1 MSRRQENNGNIRRME
16 KRRNV
21 PRRRKKGN
29 ENRFS
34 SKMQEKLVVL
44 FGLIL
49 LAFMGLSAMLIYIYK
64 TDSED
69 YKKQVLS
76 QQEYDSKVLPYK
88 RGDILDAKGSKLAY
102 CEKVYNLA
110 IDPKRIGESGEIL
123 NATINALTSCFE
135 LNETELRQYIA
146 DNPTRRY
153 YIVLKQLTYD
163 QISQFLEIQNDTAN
177 NPNVKGVWFEEEYKR
192 VYPFG
197 SLACDVIGFTS
208 KDNVGTY
215 GLEEYYNDTL
225 NGTNGREY
233 GYLNDDSTL
242 ERTTKAAVDGNTI
255 ISTID
260 TNIQKIVEKHILAFN
275 EEHKSEY
282 RQGELGSKNTGVI
295 VMNPKTG
302 EILAMAS
309 YPTFDLN
316 NPTDISAYYSEDEIA
331 KMQEE
336 ETFYDTCNQLW
347 RNFCIQDTY
356 EPGSTAKSLTIS
368 AALDSGKITGNE
380 TYDCQGLL
388 EVSGHKIRCH
398 KRVGHGILDVSGTL
412 EQSCNVGLMRIA
424 STMGNETFM
433 KYLTNFN
440 IGLKTNIDLAGEAR
454 TDTLIYKTDEMV
466 ASDLAI
472 ASFGQGYNV
481 TMIQLASAFSAVING
496 GYYYEPHVVSE
507 IKNSEGVT
515 VEKNEPRVLKQVISN
530 DVSEKMRQYL
540 AAVCTEGT
548 GTTAVPS
555 GYLIGGKTGTAE
567 KYPRNQGNYVVSFI
581 GFAPVD
587 DPEVVVYVVVDE
599 PNVES
604 QPHSSYPMEIAKGI
618 FTEIL
623 PYMNIFRTEELS
635 EEQIEELK
643 ELNII
648 PGVSDNDVSDE
659 KQENDTQEED
669 GDSDSEEE
677 KPQYETNPE
686 TGNLIDPET
695 GQELDP
701 ETYEYVDPT
710 FSLFE

>member
-1 MSRRQENNGNIRRME
+1 MSRRQEYNGNIRRME
-16 KRRNV
+16 NRGSGSRKRKTSN
-21 PRRRKKGN
+21 K
-29 ENRFS
+29 NRFS

-44 FGLIL
+44 FILIL
-49 LAFMGLSAMLIYIYK
+49 LAFVGLSGMLIYIYT
-64 TDSED
+64 TDSEE

-88 RGDILDAKGSKLAY
+88 RGDILDTKGSKLAY

-110 IDPKRIGESGEIL
+110 IDPKRIGESGAVMT
-123 NATINALTSCFE
+123 ATINALVSCFDI
-135 LNETELRQYIA
+135 NETELRQYIA

-153 YIVLKQLTYD
+153 YIVSKQLSYD
-163 QISQFLEIQNDTAN
+163 QISQFLELQNDSARN
-177 NPNVKGVWFEEEYKR
+177 EDVKGVWFEEEYKR

-260 TNIQKIVEKHILAFN
+260 TNIQKVVEKYILSFN
-275 EEHKSEY
+275 EQHKGEF
-282 RQGELGSKNTGVI
+282 REGELGSKNTGVV

-316 NPTDISAYYSEDEIA
+316 NPTDLAAYYSEEEIA

-368 AALDSGKITGNE
+368 AALDAGKLSGNE
-380 TYDCQGLL
+380 TYDCQGAL

-398 KRVGHGILDVSGTL
+398 KRIGHGILDVSGTL
-412 EQSCNVGLMRIA
+412 EQSCNVGLMRVA
-424 STMGNETFM
+424 ANMGNDMFM
-433 KYLTNFN
+433 KYLTNYN
-440 IGLKTNIDLAGEAR
+440 MGLKTNIDLAGEAR
-454 TDTLIYKTDEMV
+454 TNTLIFDPEKMV

-496 GYYYEPHVVSE
+496 GYYYEPHVVRE

-515 VEKNEPRVLKQVISN
+515 VEKKEPRVLKQVISN
-530 DVSEKMRQYL
+530 EVSEKMRGYL

-548 GTTAVPS
+548 GSPAVPS

-587 DPEVVVYVVVDE
+587 DPEVVVYVAVDE

-604 QPHSSYPMEIAKGI
+604 QPHSSYAMEIAKGI

-648 PGVSDNDVSDE
+648 PSTS
-659 KQENDTQEED
+659 ENSIPED
-669 GDSDSEEE
+669 GDTSLETETEEDEEDDETSEY
-677 KPQYETNPE
+677 KVNPE

-701 ETYEYVDPT
+701 DTFEYVDPT

>member
-1 MSRRQENNGNIRRME
+1 MSRRQEYNGNIRRME
-16 KRRNV
+16 NRRTASQKGKRS
-21 PRRRKKGN
+21 KKKQ
-29 ENRFS
+29 FS

-44 FGLIL
+44 FILIL
-49 LAFMGLSAMLIYIYK
+49 LAFVGLSGMLIYIYS
-64 TDSED
+64 TDSEA

-110 IDPKRIGESGEIL
+110 IDPKRIGESGAVL
-123 NATINALTSCFE
+123 NATVNALVSCFDV
-135 LNETELRQYIA
+135 NENELRQYIV
-146 DNPTRRY
+146 DNPSRRY

-163 QISQFLEIQNDTAN
+163 QISQFLELQNDSKRN
-177 NPNVKGVWFEEEYKR
+177 KDVNGVWFEEEYKR

-233 GYLNDDSTL
+233 GYLNDDSNL

-260 TNIQKIVEKHILAFN
+260 TNIQKIVEKNVLSFN
-275 EEHKSEY
+275 ETHKGEF

-316 NPTDISAYYSEDEIA
+316 NPTDLSAYYSEEEIA
-331 KMQEE
+331 RMQEE
-336 ETFYDTCNQLW
+336 ETFFDTCNQLW
-347 RNFCIQDTY
+347 RNFCIQDTF
-356 EPGSTAKSLTIS
+356 EPGSTAKPLTIS
-368 AALDSGKITGNE
+368 AGLDAGMITGNE

-398 KRVGHGILDVSGTL
+398 KRIGHGILDVSGTL
-412 EQSCNVGLMRIA
+412 EQSCNVGLMRVA
-424 STMGNETFM
+424 SALGNDTFM

-440 IGLKTNIDLAGEAR
+440 MGLKTNIDLAGEAR
-454 TDTLIYKTDEMV
+454 TNTLIYDPEKMV

-481 TMIQLASAFSAVING
+481 TMIQLASAFSSVING
-496 GYYYEPHVVSE
+496 GYYYEPHVVRE

-530 DVSEKMRQYL
+530 EVSEKMRGYL

-548 GTTAVPS
+548 GAPAVPS

-587 DPEVVVYVVVDE
+587 DPEVVVYVAVDE

-604 QPHSSYPMEIAKGI
+604 QPHSSYAMEIAKGI
-618 FTEIL
+618 FTEVL

-648 PGVSDNDVSDE
+648 PTVS
-659 KQENDTQEED
+659 ENSITED
-669 GDSDSEEE
+669 AETIETESSEETGDDEEMPKYE
-677 KPQYETNPE
+677 KNPE

-701 ETYEYVDPT
+701 NTYEYVDPT
-710 FSLFE
+710 FSLF

>member
-1 MSRRQENNGNIRRME
+1 MSRIQQNNGNIRKMGNRRRGA
-16 KRRNV
+16 KRRKNST
-21 PRRRKKGN
+21 P
-29 ENRFS
+29 NRFS
-34 SKMQEKLVVL
+34 ITMQKKLVVL

-49 LAFMGLSAMLIYIYK
+49 LAFVGLSAMLIYIYR
-64 TDSED
+64 TDSDE

-88 RGDILDAKGSKLAY
+88 RGDIVDAKGSKLAY

-110 IDPKRIGESGEIL
+110 IDPKRIGESEEIL
-123 NATINALTSCFE
+123 SATMRALTSCFE
-135 LNETELRQYIA
+135 INEMELRQYIKE
-146 DNPTRRY
+146 NPSRRY
-153 YIVLKQLTYD
+153 YIVLKQLAYD
-163 QISQFLEIQNDTAN
+163 QISQFLDIQNDTKN
-177 NPNVKGVWFEEEYKR
+177 NPDVKGVWFEEEYKR

-225 NGTNGREY
+225 NGTNGREF

-255 ISTID
+255 ICSID
-260 TNIQKIVEKHILAFN
+260 SNIQKIVEKHILAFN
-275 EEHKSEY
+275 ELHKGEY
-282 RQGELGSKNTGVI
+282 RKDDLGSKNTGVI

-316 NPTDISAYYSEDEIA
+316 NPTDLSAYYSQEEIVQ
-331 KMQEE
+331 MQEN
-336 ETFYDTCNQLW
+336 ETFYDTLNQLW

-356 EPGSTAKSLTIS
+356 EPGSTAKALTIS
-368 AALDSGKITGNE
+368 AGLDSGKITGNE
-380 TYDCQGLL
+380 SYDCHGVL
-388 EVSGHKIRCH
+388 EVSGHGIHCH
-398 KRVGHGILDVSGTL
+398 KLVGHGILDVSGTL

-424 STMGNETFM
+424 ATMGNETFM
-433 KYLTNFN
+433 KYLTNYN

-454 TDTLIYKTDEMV
+454 TANLIFETDKMV

-472 ASFGQGYNV
+472 ASFGQGYNL

-496 GYYYEPHVVSE
+496 GYYYEPHVVTE

-515 VEKNEPRVLKQVISN
+515 VQKNEPRVLKQVISN
-530 DVSEKMRQYL
+530 EVSETMRQYL
-540 AAVCTEGT
+540 TAVCTEGT
-548 GTTAVPS
+548 GTVAVPS
-555 GYLIGGKTGTAE
+555 GYIIGGKTGTAE

-587 DPEVVVYVVVDE
+587 DPEVVVYAVVDE
-599 PNVES
+599 PNVDH
-604 QPHSSYPMEIAKGI
+604 QPHSSFAQEIVKGI

-635 EEQIEELK
+635 EEEIEELK
-643 ELNII
+643 QLNII
-648 PGVSDNDVSDE
+648 PSISENTVEEQKEELESDD
-659 KQENDTQEED
+659 
-669 GDSDSEEE
+669 EEE
-677 KPQYETNPE
+677 SQEDEIQYEKDPE
-686 TGNLIDPET
+686 TGNLIDPVS
-695 GQELDP
+695 GQQIDP
-701 ETYEYVDPT
+701 ETYEFVDPT